1 MTGVLEDT
9 VDVEIVN
16 VAVIAPAGTVTLD
29 GTDATVESLLESA
42 TITPSVGA
50 AAVRVTVPVE
60 GLPPSTVVGLTETEL
75 NVTVCGAVVLKTT
88 STQ

>member
-16 VAVIAPAGTVTLD
+16 VAVVAPAGTVTVD
-29 GTDATVESLLESA
+29 GTDATVGSLLESA
-42 TITPSVGA
+42 TIAPSVGA
-50 AAVRVTVPVE
+50 AAVRVAVPVE
-60 GLPPSTVVGLTETEL
+60 ELPPCTVVGLSDMEL
-75 NVTVCGAVVLKTT
+75 SVAPGAAVVLKTT